1 MFYFNNRNNYETDI
15 SSQELEKKVFNI
27 VYDRWPRLVTKK
39 EIAMD
44 LNVPHS
50 QVSKMLSDLISK
62 RNVSLSLKWSLALI
76 SQ

>member
-15 SSQELEKKVFNI
+15 SSQELEKRVFNI

-62 RNVSLSLKWSLALI
+62 GNVSLSLKWSLALI